1 MGNTG
6 TYSIAA
12 VRGTTLG
19 KLVGDSHVHTQYRY
33 HTAPR
38 IELSLTMGCC
48 SVLAWAPSMPRPGF
62 SGTSARCRV
71 VNMAMIRLRMQEAI
85 A

>member
-1 MGNTG
+1 M
-6 TYSIAA
+6 YMYI
-12 VRGTTLG
+12 V
-19 KLVGDSHVHTQYRY
+19 VHVHVRTQYRY